1 MEKNLDKAE
10 EKIITQALKT
20 TPKDRAII
28 AERLISSLDTEAD
41 LDVEVAWQEEIHRR
55 VMEVDKGV
63 VDCIPWEE
71 VRDRLRRNGVV
82 TG

>member
-1 MEKNLDKAE
+1 MDKAVE
-10 EKIITQALKT
+10 EIITQALQT
-20 TPKDRAII
+20 SPKNRAVI
-28 AERLISSLDTEAD
+28 AERLISSLDTVAD

-63 VDCIPWEE
+63 VVCVPWEV
-71 VRDRLRRNGVV
+71 VRERLRRNSVV

>member
-1 MEKNLDKAE
+1 MDKAVE
-10 EKIITQALKT
+10 EIITQALQT
-20 TPKDRAII
+20 SPKDRATI
-28 AERLISSLDTEAD
+28 AERLIASLDTVAD
-41 LDVEVAWQEEIHRR
+41 LNVEVAWQQEIHRR

-71 VRDRLRRNGVV
+71 FRERLRRNAVV